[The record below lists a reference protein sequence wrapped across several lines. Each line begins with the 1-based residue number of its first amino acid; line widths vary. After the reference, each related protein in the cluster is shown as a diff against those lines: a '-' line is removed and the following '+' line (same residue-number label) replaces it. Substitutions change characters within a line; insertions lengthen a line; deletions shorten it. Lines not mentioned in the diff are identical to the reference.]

1 MKELKATDKVTQKMT
16 HDGAVTENLATGEV
30 TNISSRDPE
39 VDLSAS
45 SEEPAGA
52 AVDLAARATERRE
65 AHAAKKQ
72 AKADDTAVREGSAAR
87 RRPSSRLQFTGEE
100 RADPA
105 LQKYIRRSDKAADK
119 LDAAKAA
126 IPTKKVIRT
135 ERVYGDPA
143 KSKDFVGRGGVTE
156 RADFSGTAAEGAKRS
171 LRRRDEAAGKG
182 KTRLRFEEVEKKPNG
197 KLHHN
202 PLSRPVQELKATAH
216 SKIRQVEHENVGVEA
231 GHKGELLAERGVS
244 YTGSKVR
251 AAVRHHK
258 TKPWRDAAKA
268 EQASIKANAEYLYQK
283 ALHDDPA
290 LAASNPVSRYL
301 QKKRIQRNYAK
312 EIRNTERTAKNTAQT
327 AKSAA
332 QRAKEAVKETAVFV
346 KSHWK
351 VILIV
356 VAIAAIVL
364 LLIGGISSCTMM
376 LGSGAGTVFSTSY
389 LSEDADMYA
398 AENAYLAMEA
408 ELQYELDN
416 YETLNPGYDEYRYDL
431 DDIGHDPYVLISIL
445 STLHEGV
452 FTIDQVQDDLAMLFE
467 KQYILTE
474 TVETETRYRT
484 ETRTGTRTV
493 TDPETGETTTEEY
506 EYEVQ
511 VAYTYYI
518 CNVKLE
524 NFDLSHVPVYIMDEE
539 TLSMYAAY
547 MSTLGNRE
555 DLFPDSSYV
564 EKYTGELVLYDIPAS
579 ALEDETFAALIA
591 EAEKYIG
598 YPYVWGG
605 SNPST
610 SFDCSGFV
618 SWVLTESGVCN
629 TGRLGAQGLYNI
641 CTPVSSA
648 NARPGDLIFF
658 TGTYDTPGVSHVG
671 IYVGGGKMLHCGD
684 PIQYADINT
693 SYWQSHFYAFGRPP
707 YN

>member
-1 MKELKATDKVTQKMT
+1 MPLKELKAPDKVTQKMT

-45 SEEPAGA
+45 SEEPASA
-52 AVDLAARATERRE
+52 AVDLAARAAEHHE
-65 AHAAKKQ
+65 AHTAKKQ
-72 AKADDTAVREGSAAR
+72 AKADDKAVKEGSAAR
-87 RRPSSRLQFTGEE
+87 RRPSSRLQFTDEE

-105 LQKYIRRSDKAADK
+105 MKKYIDRSDKAADK
-119 LDAAKAA
+119 LDKAKVA
-126 IPTKKVIRT
+126 IPTKKVIRA
-135 ERVYGDPA
+135 ERT
-143 KSKDFVGRGGVTE
+143 F
-156 RADFSGTAAEGAKRS
+156 
-171 LRRRDEAAGKG
+171 DEAAGKG

-202 PLSRPVQELKATAH
+202 PLSRPVQELRATAH
-216 SKIRQVEHENVGVEA
+216 SKIRQVEQDNVGVEA
-231 GHKGELLAERGVS
+231 GHKGELLAESAVS

-251 AAVRHHK
+251 AAIRHHK

-290 LAASNPVSRYL
+290 LAASNPVSRYM
-301 QKKRIQRNYAK
+301 QKQRIKRNYAK
-312 EIRNTERTAKNTAQT
+312 EVRKTGQNTKKAATTAKN
-327 AKSAA
+327 AA
-332 QRAKEAVKETAVFV
+332 IRAKEAAKRAAVFV
-346 KSHWK
+346 KSNWK

-356 VAIAAIVL
+356 VAIAAVVF

-376 LGSGAGTVFSTSY
+376 LGSGAGTVFSSSY
-389 LSEDADMYA
+389 LSEDTDIYA
-398 AENAYLAMEA
+398 AENAYLSMEA
-408 ELQYELDN
+408 ELQYKLDN
-416 YETLNPGYDEYRYDL
+416 YESLNPGYDEYRYDL
-431 DDIGHDPYVLISIL
+431 DDIEHDPYVLISIL
-445 STLHEGV
+445 SALHEGP
-452 FTIDQVQDDLAMLFE
+452 FTSEQITADLAMLFE

-511 VAYTYYI
+511 VPYTYYI

-524 NFDLSHVPVYIMDEE
+524 NFNLSHVPVYIMGEE
-539 TLSMYAAY
+539 TLSLYAAY

-555 DLFPDSSYV
+555 DLFPTSSYV
-564 EKYTGELVLYDIPAS
+564 EKYTNPPQTYDIPAS
-579 ALEDETFAALIA
+579 ALEDETFAAFIT

-605 SNPST
+605 SNPNT

-618 SWVLTESGVCN
+618 SWALTESGVCN

-641 CTPVSSA
+641 STPVSSA

-707 YN
+707 FD